1 MTCPKCGYLG
11 FEQVDR
17 CRNCGYDFSLAPDTP
32 LPDLTIRTSDEDA
45 GHPLDDLALTGVEA
59 MSGPSDG
66 QPASG
71 SLAPASSALPLFGA
85 DDAPLITRPSPP
97 RQPLAVRRATPDA
110 ARPRLAPRTPLLDLS
125 GMTPVGGH
133 IPSPSSVH
141 DGWRSEP
148 DDPQPAGVA
157 ARATAAA
164 IDLAILAAIDV
175 VVVYFTVQIC
185 GLTWADLGVLPKA
198 PLVAFLLVQNGGYLV
213 AFNAGG
219 QTIGKM
225 AAGIRVVPT
234 GERTSIDVAQ
244 AFLRT
249 AVWMVLAVPA
259 GLGFATAL
267 LSRERRGL
275 HDQFAGTRVV
285 RATPSV

>member
-1 MTCPKCGYLG
+1 
-11 FEQVDR
+11 
-17 CRNCGYDFSLAPDTP
+17 
-32 LPDLTIRTSDEDA
+32 
-45 GHPLDDLALTGVEA
+45 
-59 MSGPSDG
+59 
-66 QPASG
+66 
-71 SLAPASSALPLFGA
+71 
-85 DDAPLITRPSPP
+85 
-97 RQPLAVRRATPDA
+97 
-110 ARPRLAPRTPLLDLS
+110 
-125 GMTPVGGH
+125 MTPVGGH